1 MSITMSREVSF
12 RKRDKSAGNCILG
25 MVIQLSLSSDL
36 STPVNDAQTAAMSE
50 EVGQVVTVRKG
61 FSTHFKYLVGAGE
74 TILGLA
80 CLSSP

>member
-1 MSITMSREVSF
+1 MSREVSF

-61 FSTHFKYLVGAGE
+61 FFHSLQIPGGGRGNYSGPSLLIFTL
-74 TILGLA
+74 I
-80 CLSSP
+80 